1 MRGAKKLR
9 HLLRVNNRLFI
20 LSKRAKRAHRRT
32 NKAPLDA
39 WRKKT
44 VPLTQGEQS
53 PVHPE

>member
-44 VPLTQGEQS
+44 VPLT
-53 PVHPE
+53 